1 MYSFDICSFSYGVI
15 SHQTW
20 GRVFSIG
27 IFSLSSLLWGV
38 IGSLEPFGL
47 FHLTGYLHMNIKTRQ
62 SPLFLPYVVVSD
74 ILAFSTEH
82 FLFVLGLSSLYLVG
96 GRGCGRG
103 SPCGPG
109 LIMCH
114 KLCAIL
120 QIQLFLVL
128 LLYSRAPAFHKH
140 DLKIT

>member
-38 IGSLEPFGL
+38 ISSLEPFGL
-47 FHLTGYLHMNIKTRQ
+47 FHLTGCLHMNIKTRQ
-62 SPLFLPYVVVSD
+62 SPLFLPYGVVSD

-82 FLFVLGLSSLYLVG
+82 FLFVFGLSSLCLVG

-103 SPCGPG
+103 VPLWTWFNNVSQAVCNPTSSV
-109 LIMCH
+109 I
-114 KLCAIL
+114 
-120 QIQLFLVL
+120 
-128 LLYSRAPAFHKH
+128 SRPAFVPHGSS
-140 DLKIT
+140 IS